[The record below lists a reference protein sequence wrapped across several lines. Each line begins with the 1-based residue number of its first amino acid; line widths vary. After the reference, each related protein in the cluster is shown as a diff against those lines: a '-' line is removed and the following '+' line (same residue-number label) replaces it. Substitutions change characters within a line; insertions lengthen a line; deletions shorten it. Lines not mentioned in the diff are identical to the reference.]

1 MNFLRI
7 SIAILAVWRITH
19 LLQKEDGPF
28 DFIAHCRNLLR
39 RTSLAGLAD
48 CFYCLSLWLAA
59 PVALIL
65 GSTWADRLILWPA
78 LSGAAIYIN
87 RLVESFPSPPS
98 YHEEPI
104 QEEKSQCFAA
114 EMEGSMQPGIAR
126 FTPVQSEYTILSCG
140 PPYFG
145 TQAERG

>member
-7 SIAILAVWRITH
+7 SIAILAVWRFTH

-28 DFIAHCRNLLR
+28 DFIAHSRDLLR
-39 RTSLAGLAD
+39 RTWLVGLAD

-59 PVALIL
+59 PVALAL
-65 GSTWADRLILWPA
+65 GSTWPDRLILWPA
-78 LSGAAIYIN
+78 LSGAAIFIN

-98 YHEEPI
+98 YHEDPI

-114 EMEGSMQPGIAR
+114 EMEGSMHPGIAR

-140 PPYFG
+140 PLYSV